1 LFTTQSKAKVNHKKG
16 KLMMPIYTVR
26 QQTVAIVQRF
36 GKHQSVGEAGLNFM
50 IPFVDSVVAR
60 LDLRIQEL
68 TVRCETKTKDN
79 VFVQMTV
86 AVQYQVQNPY
96 DAFYKLANPRA
107 QIESYVYDV
116 VRAKVPGLTL
126 DSAFEA
132 KDVIAQAVKVQLA
145 DIMDDFGYLIV
156 QALVID
162 IDPDSAVKESMNR
175 INAAERLKMA
185 AEMEAEAD
193 KIRQVKAAEADAE
206 AKHLQGIGIAKQRMA
221 IADGLSESA
230 ELVSGN
236 MTSMSTET
244 VMALLLMTQYF
255 DTLQTMADHSG
266 TRTIFMPHS
275 PAGMDDIYQQVKNAV
290 MVGEGL
296 QAGGAIVQ
304 DTDS

>member
-1 LFTTQSKAKVNHKKG
+1 
-16 KLMMPIYTVR
+16 MMAIFTVR

-36 GKHQSVGEAGLNFM
+36 GKHQSVANAGLNFKV
-50 IPFVDSVVAR
+50 PFIDAVVAR

-86 AVQYQVQNPY
+86 AVQYHIQNPY
-96 DAFYKLANPRA
+96 DAFYKLASPRS

-116 VRAKVPGLTL
+116 VRAKVPSLTL
-126 DSAFEA
+126 DKAFEA
-132 KDVIAQAVKVQLA
+132 KDEIAHAVREQLA
-145 DIMDDFGYLIV
+145 DIMDDFGYMIV
-156 QALVID
+156 KALVVD

-175 INAAERLKMA
+175 INAAERLKSA
-185 AEMEAEAD
+185 AEMEAEAQ
-193 KIRQVKAAEADAE
+193 KIRLVKAAEADAE
-206 AKHLQGIGIAKQRMA
+206 AKHLQGIGIAKQRKA

-230 ELVSGN
+230 ELVQQN
-236 MTSMSTET
+236 METMSAET

-255 DTLQTMADHSG
+255 DTLQSMSEHAD

-275 PAGMDDIYQQVKNAV
+275 PAGMDDIYKQVQGAV

-296 QAGGAIVQ
+296 QAGGAKLNPPQ
-304 DTDS
+304 H